1 MYLIAT
7 SIAFIDLD
15 LNFVYSIGSR
25 GKVKVK
31 VNLRIRSTLNLF
43 YAGNMYVAEFG
54 NKSVAWVGLV
64 LKESKLWTLVER

>member
-1 MYLIAT
+1 M
-7 SIAFIDLD
+7 
-15 LNFVYSIGSR
+15 
-25 GKVKVK
+25 K

>member
-25 GKVKVK
+25 GRVK

>member
-64 LKESKLWTLVER
+64 IKESKLWTLVVR

>member
-54 NKSVAWVGLV
+54 NKSVVWVGLV
-64 LKESKLWTLVER
+64 IKESKLWTLVER